1 MNSMLQ
7 DYRYYKKVFEGIP
20 KPFAFVD
27 LDLFDENIRQIAAK
41 ANGKNIRVA
50 SKSIRSVALIQRVLQ
65 ADPCFRGVLC
75 FSPFEAIYLAQ
86 QGIDDLV
93 MGYPV
98 WEPSALSETAKLK
111 NDGKSITLMIDS
123 VAHVEHIEKIAR
135 DFNVQLPI
143 CLDMD
148 MSIDV
153 PGLHFGVWRSPIRTV
168 SDARPVIEKIAASD
182 HVYLDGVMGYE
193 AQVAGVGDHYPKQ
206 APKNALVR
214 KLKQRSVQKIV
225 EKRAALVD
233 MIHDM
238 GISLRFVNGGGT
250 GSLHTTTTEDV
261 VTEVTVGSGFYSPGL
276 FDNYK
281 DFRYQPAAG
290 FAIEIVRKPKDGLY
304 TCSGGGYVA
313 SGAAGS
319 DRLPKP
325 YLPQGAEL
333 ISLEGAGEV
342 QTPIAY
348 KGREPLNLGDP
359 IFMRHAKAGE
369 LCERFN
375 LLYGVSIAEI
385 VEEFITYRGDGQC
398 FL

>member
-1 MNSMLQ
+1 MLQ
-7 DYRYYKKVFEGIP
+7 DYQYYKKIFEGVP

-27 LDLFDENIRQIAAK
+27 LDLFDENVRQIAAK

-50 SKSIRSVALIQRVLQ
+50 SKSIRSVALIQRVIQ
-65 ADPCFRGVLC
+65 ADPCFCGVMC
-75 FSPFEAIYLAQ
+75 FSPFEAIYLAH
-86 QGIDDLV
+86 QGIDDLL

-98 WEPSALSETAKLK
+98 WEPSVLTEIAKLK
-111 NDGKSITLMIDS
+111 NEGKSITLMIDS
-123 VAHVEHIEKIAR
+123 VAHVEQIEKFAR
-135 DFNVQLPI
+135 NFDVQLPV

-148 MSIDV
+148 MSLDV

-168 SDARPVIEKIAASD
+168 SDARPVVEKIAASD

-193 AQVAGVGDHYPKQ
+193 AQIAGVGDFYPKQ

-214 KLKQRSVQKIV
+214 KLKQRSAKLIA
-225 EKRAALVD
+225 EKRAALAG
-233 MIHDM
+233 MIRDK

-290 FAIEIVRKPKDGLY
+290 FAIEITRKPKEDLY

-325 YLPQGAEL
+325 FLPQGAEL
-333 ISLEGAGEV
+333 VSLEGAGEV

-348 KGREPLNLGDP
+348 KGKERLNLGDP

-375 LLYGVSIAEI
+375 RLYGVSIAEI